1 MVQYKIEKKEVD
13 NIITAIKNHF
23 GLRQT
28 KDLAQHLDISPSA
41 IGLWRHRGTIPNY
54 VHRMYLDIKSGTI
67 KPNFKEEKNMPEL
80 AEVGYSGKLIEL
92 QDEKIKQLEIDVKRL
107 KEQINRKESESI
119 HWNAL
124 QFHFQTEVKIHVTTH
139 LFGRTILDVTNIEEQ
154 SKYLGYSPEEI
165 ESFYDLNT
173 RHDKLNSHPIESILS
188 QETIKKVRKAS
199 ITLPSIFDSLKHM
212 VGNHYIPMPLI
223 YKHKDGHKI
232 PAISYNKV
240 DWFNLKVYSKIEFLD
255 TDNN

>member
-54 VHRMYLDIKSGTI
+54 VHRMYLDIKSGKLSI
-67 KPNFKEEKNMPEL
+67 NDKENKNMPEL

-124 QFHFQTEVKIHVTTH
+124 QFHFQCEVKLHVSPIS
-139 LFGRTILDVTNIEEQ
+139 FGRTILSVTNFEEQ
-154 SKYLGYSPEEI
+154 SQILGYSIKELH
-165 ESFYDLNT
+165 SFFDINVK
-173 RHDKLNSHPIESILS
+173 HDNIKSHPLDSLLCEESIK
-188 QETIKKVRKAS
+188 EVHKAAM
-199 ITLPSIFDSLKHM
+199 TFPSIFDSLKHM

-223 YKHKDGHKI
+223 YKHKDGYKV
-232 PAISYNKV
+232 PAVSYNKV
-240 DWFNLKVYSKIEFLD
+240 DWFNLKVYSKVEFLD